1 MSPIGPNLSRTAL
14 MDAPDPKAD
23 DQEREARDRQSL
35 ATLWEQARPALFA
48 YLTASVY
55 DFHRAED
62 LLQEVAVAVA
72 GQFHAYDAQ
81 RPFLAWAMGI
91 ARNRMLLYFRELAR
105 DRRHFSEAALVALED
120 AAQRMPRDQVSDQ
133 REALRSCLGKI
144 VGRRRRVLEMRYGGN
159 LSIADIAHQL
169 SVTGNAVK
177 IILHRVRAS
186 LEECIRRQLAQERTS
201 P

>member
-1 MSPIGPNLSRTAL
+1 
-14 MDAPDPKAD
+14 MDAPEPQVD
-23 DQEREARDRQSL
+23 DQDREARERQSL

-91 ARNRMLLYFRELAR
+91 ARNRVLLYFRELAR

-120 AAQRMPRDQVSDQ
+120 AAVRMPRDHIGDQ
-133 REALRSCLGKI
+133 REALRHCLGRI

-159 LSIADIAHQL
+159 LSIADIAQQL

-177 IILHRVRAS
+177 IILHRVRAA
-186 LEECIRRQLAQERTS
+186 LQECIRRQLAQERIS

>member
-1 MSPIGPNLSRTAL
+1 
-14 MDAPDPKAD
+14 MDAFEPKVD
-23 DQEREARDRQSL
+23 DQDRQARDRQSL

-48 YLTASVY
+48 YMTAAVY

-72 GQFHAYDAQ
+72 GQFHSYDSQ

-91 ARNRMLLYFRELAR
+91 ARNRVLLYFREQAR
-105 DRRHFSEAALVALED
+105 DRRHFSDAAIVALEG
-120 AAQRMPRDQVSDQ
+120 AAERMPRDQASDQ
-133 REALRSCLGKI
+133 REALRHCLGKI
-144 VGRRRRVLEMRYGGN
+144 IGRRRRVLEMRYGGN
-159 LSIADIAHQL
+159 LSIADIAKQL

-177 IILHRVRAS
+177 ILLHRVRAS

-201 P
+201 S